1 MEQQECIEIVSDI
14 NKYLSQNL
22 WMDFE
27 VCKMN
32 CGNIVL
38 SGKIDELDNEL
49 IEITFIQPFFISLS
63 MCFSYDKGDFIK
75 IIDGDEFVE
84 INKKYHVEQGNF
96 QFRIIPN
103 SESEFLVVAK
113 GISAKFDPLAI

>member
-1 MEQQECIEIVSDI
+1 MNQQDCIEIVSDI
-14 NKYLSQNL
+14 NKCLSQNL

-38 SGKIDELDNEL
+38 SGKIDELDDEL
-49 IEITFIQPFFISLS
+49 IEITFIQPFFVSLS

-96 QFRIIPN
+96 QFRITPN
-103 SESEFLVVAK
+103 SESEFLVIAK
-113 GISAKFDPLAI
+113 GVTAKIDPSAT

>member
-1 MEQQECIEIVSDI
+1 MNQLDCIEIVSGI
-14 NKYLSQNL
+14 NKFVMQNL

-38 SGKIDELDNEL
+38 SGKLDELDDEL
-49 IEITFIQPFFISLS
+49 IEITFIQPFFVSVS
-63 MCFSYDKGDFIK
+63 MCFSYDKGNFIK
-75 IIDGDEFVE
+75 VVDGDEFVE

-96 QFRIIPN
+96 QFKITPN
-103 SESEFLVVAK
+103 SQSTFMVIAK
-113 GISAKFDPLAI
+113 GITAKFNSIDT